1 MSRVYSSTYEVM
13 QFLQKAPMIEEICL
27 MGVSE
32 GVLEGI
38 AEAQLPGILKNLKIR
53 WRWKNGH
60 TPTKPHRVVKRL
72 RELRLPVTVRTFVGE
87 HWCVIEVPEDI

>member
-1 MSRVYSSTYEVM
+1 M

-27 MGVSE
+27 MDVSE

-38 AEAQLPGILKNLKIR
+38 AEAQLQGSLKSLDIR

-60 TPTKPHRVVKRL
+60 TPTKSRRVIKRL
-72 RELRLPVTVRTFVGE
+72 RELRLPVAVRTFVRE
-87 HWCVIEVPEDI
+87 HWSLIEVP